1 MTDKKSEVKNV
12 NIKKTKSARFID
24 DAEIIAKLKEF
35 KGMQYLTAEA
45 LGVSAGYLSE
55 RINSSEVLQ
64 QARKEATERRVDVA
78 ELNLAKLTE
87 EMNLG
92 AICFLLKTK
101 GKDRGYVETN
111 DVQVNPDV
119 IKNYMAL
126 MQSINS
132 AQKKED

>member
-1 MTDKKSEVKNV
+1 MTDKKSELKNV

>member
-1 MTDKKSEVKNV
+1 MTDKKSELKNV

-111 DVQVNPDV
+111 DVQVQPDV